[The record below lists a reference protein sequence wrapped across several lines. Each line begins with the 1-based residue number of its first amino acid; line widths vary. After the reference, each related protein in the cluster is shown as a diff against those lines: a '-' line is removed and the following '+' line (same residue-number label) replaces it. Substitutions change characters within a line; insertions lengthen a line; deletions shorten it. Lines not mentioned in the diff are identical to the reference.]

1 SKSTF
6 SLVRCLERSFSSD
19 KSFKRSRSIDFV
31 HGERVF
37 IRRVRWCAKECLIS
51 FVSGHNSPT
60 FTINPVINR
69 RCTCRFLV
77 GIVEVMSLM
86 TTVVTPQ
93 MENQET
99 LFRQCSRLES
109 SFTGDVI

>member
-1 SKSTF
+1 MLILLSFESKSTF

-60 FTINPVINR
+60 FQI
-69 RCTCRFLV
+69 
-77 GIVEVMSLM
+77 
-86 TTVVTPQ
+86 
-93 MENQET
+93 
-99 LFRQCSRLES
+99 
-109 SFTGDVI
+109 